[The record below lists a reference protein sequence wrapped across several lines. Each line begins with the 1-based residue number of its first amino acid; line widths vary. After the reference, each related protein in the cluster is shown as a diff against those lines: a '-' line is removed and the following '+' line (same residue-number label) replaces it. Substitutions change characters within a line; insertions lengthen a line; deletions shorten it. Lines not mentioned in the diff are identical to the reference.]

1 MKVPVINAIAAL
13 VLHVAFLLLL
23 MFGFKMTIAAVVLA
37 NSFYALLMC
46 IMNGVAVSKYTKYR
60 QEIVKTFVIPVL
72 SAVVMGAVV
81 YLLFFAMQKV
91 LGTGRAVVCVETVV
105 AILVGIV
112 VYGIF
117 MIFLK
122 GLTEEELKSFPK
134 GDVIIRLL
142 KKLHLLHD

>member
-1 MKVPVINAIAAL
+1 VPVINAIVAL
-13 VLHVAFLLLL
+13 VLHVAFLLML
-23 MFGFKMTIAAVVLA
+23 MLGFKMTIAAVVLA
-37 NSFYALLMC
+37 NCFYALLMC
-46 IMNGVAVSKYTKYR
+46 VMNGVAVRKYTKYR
-60 QEIVKTFVIPVL
+60 QEIVKTFVIPAL

-81 YLLFFAMQKV
+81 YVLFFAMQKV